1 MSTTT
6 NETATTTT
14 KKATAATTVSPKA
27 LEILLER
34 ARQMQADSVRAAYGA
49 YRVHDRSK

>member
-6 NETATTTT
+6 NEAVATTP
-14 KKATAATTVSPKA
+14 KKAVAATTVSQKA

-34 ARQMQADSVRAAYGA
+34 ARNMQAGSGRAAYGA
-49 YRVHDRSK
+49 YRVHDRA